1 MAKRVVSCTDTILLA
16 TYPKYR
22 KEMTIMNE
30 PIYNLQHQIQEAL
43 SEINEMRGARID
55 AVDNNGIVTLTGI
68 VPTVDA
74 RERAEAIVRG
84 LDGVTSVINELNV
97 V

>member
-1 MAKRVVSCTDTILLA
+1 
-16 TYPKYR
+16 
-22 KEMTIMNE
+22 MNQ
-30 PIYNLQHQIQEAL
+30 PIYDFQHQVQEAL

-55 AVDNNGIVTLTGI
+55 VVDSNGVVTLTGV

-84 LDGVTSVINELNV
+84 MSGVTSVINELNV
-97 V
+97 A

>member
-1 MAKRVVSCTDTILLA
+1 
-16 TYPKYR
+16 
-22 KEMTIMNE
+22 MNK
-30 PIYNLQHQIQEAL
+30 PIYDLQHQVQEAL
-43 SEINEMRGARID
+43 AEINEMRGAQID
-55 AVDNNGIVTLTGI
+55 VLDTNGIVTLRGA

-84 LDGVTSVINELNV
+84 MDGVVSVINELDV

>member
-1 MAKRVVSCTDTILLA
+1 
-16 TYPKYR
+16 
-22 KEMTIMNE
+22 MNK
-30 PIYNLQHQIQEAL
+30 PIYDLQHQVQEAL
-43 SEINEMRGARID
+43 AEINDMRGARID
-55 AVDNNGIVTLTGI
+55 ILDSNGIVTLTGI

-84 LDGVTSVINELNV
+84 MDGVTNVINELNV

>member
-1 MAKRVVSCTDTILLA
+1 
-16 TYPKYR
+16 
-22 KEMTIMNE
+22 MNK
-30 PIYNLQHQIQEAL
+30 PIYDLQHEVQQAL
-43 SEINEMRGARID
+43 GEINELRGARID
-55 AVDNNGIVTLTGI
+55 VLDSNGIITLTGI

-84 LDGVTSVINELNV
+84 LSGVTSVINELDV

>member
-1 MAKRVVSCTDTILLA
+1 
-16 TYPKYR
+16 
-22 KEMTIMNE
+22 MNK
-30 PIYNLQHQIQEAL
+30 PIYDLQHQVQEAL
-43 SEINEMRGARID
+43 AEINDLRGAQID
-55 AVDNNGIVTLTGI
+55 VLDSNGIVTLRGI

-84 LDGVTSVINELNV
+84 MDGVTSVINELDV

>member
-1 MAKRVVSCTDTILLA
+1 
-16 TYPKYR
+16 
-22 KEMTIMNE
+22 MNK
-30 PIYNLQHQIQEAL
+30 PIYDLQHQVQEAL
-43 SEINEMRGARID
+43 AEINDLRDAQID
-55 AVDNNGIVTLTGI
+55 VLDSNGIVTLRGV

-84 LDGVTSVINELNV
+84 MDGVTTVINELDV

>member
-1 MAKRVVSCTDTILLA
+1 
-16 TYPKYR
+16 
-22 KEMTIMNE
+22 MNK
-30 PIYNLQHQIQEAL
+30 PIYDLQHQVQEAL
-43 SEINEMRGARID
+43 ADINDLRGAQID
-55 AVDNNGIVTLTGI
+55 VLDSNGIVTLRGT

-84 LDGVTSVINELNV
+84 MDGVTTVINELDV

>member
-1 MAKRVVSCTDTILLA
+1 
-16 TYPKYR
+16 
-22 KEMTIMNE
+22 MNK
-30 PIYNLQHQIQEAL
+30 PIYDLQHQIQEAL
-43 SEINEMRGARID
+43 AEINDLRGARID
-55 AVDNNGIVTLTGI
+55 ILDSNGVVTLTGI

-84 LDGVTSVINELNV
+84 MDGVTSVINELNV